1 MAAPRPAASQK
12 VYLTGSRPDLRVPI
26 REIALSGGNPPVRL
40 YDTSGP
46 YTDPGAQIDL
56 KRGLPP
62 LRLAWILG
70 RSDVEELP
78 GPSSSHRRRRDED
91 PSLGG
96 VRFASVRLPYRAK
109 PGSCVTQMHYARRG
123 EITPEM
129 EFVALREGMSP
140 EFVRAEIARG
150 RAILPANVNHPETEP
165 MIIGRRFLV
174 KINANIGNSAV
185 ASSIEEE
192 VEKMTWAT
200 RWGASSAH
208 SAYRQ
213 APSRDRCGK
222 AGDHCGVVPRAP
234 SGELPLHPLPRDLR
248 DHGGVR
254 YRVLAGR
261 WSPSGLDRR
270 CE

>member
-1 MAAPRPAASQK
+1 MAQSTAASHK
-12 VYLTGSRPDLRVPI
+12 IYLNGSRPDLRVPT
-26 REIALSGGNPPVRL
+26 REVTLTGGNPPLRL

-46 YTDPGAQIDL
+46 CTDPDTQIDL

-70 RSDVEELP
+70 RGDEE
-78 GPSSSHRRRRDED
+78 

-96 VRFASVRLPYRAK
+96 VRFASVRLPHRAK
-109 PGSCVTQMHYARRG
+109 PGSRVTQMHYARRG

-129 EFVALREGMSP
+129 EFVALREGMAP
-140 EFVRAEIARG
+140 DIVRDEVARG

-165 MIIGRRFLV
+165 MIIGRKFLV

-200 RWGASSAH
+200 RWGADTVMDLSTGKNIHETREWILRNSPVPIGTVPIYQALEKVASAEELTWEV
-208 SAYRQ
+208 YR
-213 APSRDRCGK
+213 DT
-222 AGDHCGVVPRAP
+222 
-234 SGELPLHPLPRDLR
+234 L
-248 DHGGVR
+248 
-254 YRVLAGR
+254 
-261 WSPSGLDRR
+261 
-270 CE
+270 